1 MWLCVTQLSGVS
13 IFLLLINSSP
23 IWTIYVLL
31 KTWNPCIVNNP
42 LLPVYNYEGKI
53 SEESRNKFRISC
65 WLYVILKLKRSKSS
79 PISLFIS
86 FPTWTLK
93 NLNLISE
100 DSKTNLFVTIFVMI
114 LLLDEWA
121 EEESSIVYEVGR
133 VLCQVQHQ
141 KIEIQAHNT
150 ARDWH

>member
-1 MWLCVTQLSGVS
+1 L
-13 IFLLLINSSP
+13 
-23 IWTIYVLL
+23 WTIPYYQ
-31 KTWNPCIVNNP
+31 I
-42 LLPVYNYEGKI
+42 PVYNYEGEI
-53 SEESRNKFRISC
+53 SKESRNKFRISC

-100 DSKTNLFVTIFVMI
+100 DSKTNLFITIFVMI

-150 ARDWH
+150 ARDNIKSAIDQRLFMKKHIFGSEYQIRLNCLRPKQ